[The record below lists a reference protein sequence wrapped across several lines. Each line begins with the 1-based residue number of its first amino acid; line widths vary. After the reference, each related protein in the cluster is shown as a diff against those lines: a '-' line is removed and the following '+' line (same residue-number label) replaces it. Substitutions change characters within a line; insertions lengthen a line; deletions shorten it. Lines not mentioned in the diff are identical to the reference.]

1 MGTPDLTPEELERLV
16 AKKQKQIEEMLA
28 RMTPEERAEAE
39 KNFAA
44 LRAADEAAMRKTLDN
59 ARAVMEMNAAQ
70 AHHLRPDPGAWAP
83 EAAGQTAASLS
94 RFCPNCGAK
103 AERGKFCEYC
113 GSPLKRS

>member
-1 MGTPDLTPEELERLV
+1 MATPDLTPEEVQRLI
-16 AKKQKQIEEMLA
+16 AEKKKQLEEMLA

-44 LRAADEAAMRKTLDN
+44 LRAADEAAMRKTLDD

-83 EAAGQTAASLS
+83 EAARQAARNTV

-103 AERGKFCEYC
+103 AQRGKFCEYC
-113 GSPLKRS
+113 GSPLKTS

>member
-1 MGTPDLTPEELERLV
+1 MATPDLTPEEAQRLI
-16 AKKQKQIEEMLA
+16 AEKKKQLEEMLA

-59 ARAVMEMNAAQ
+59 ARAVMEMNTAQ

-83 EAAGQTAASLS
+83 EAAGRAAASLP

-103 AERGKFCEYC
+103 AQRGKFCEYC
-113 GSPLKRS
+113 GSPLKTS

>member
-1 MGTPDLTPEELERLV
+1 MATPDLTPEEAQRLL
-16 AKKQKQIEEMLA
+16 AEKKKQLEEMLA

-44 LRAADEAAMRKTLDN
+44 LRAADEAAMRKTLDD

-70 AHHLRPDPGAWAP
+70 AHHVIPDPGAYAP
-83 EAAGQTAASLS
+83 EAAGQTVASLS

-113 GSPLKRS
+113 GSPLKIS